1 MTGRVRLSL
10 KAKLVAGGIF
20 MVMVPLLV
28 VGYFSTDIA
37 TKAMEIKAKT
47 ESERLAV
54 GLASAMEMAI
64 NEHLHIAR
72 GLAASYRSFGGM
84 DIRFYGGMGID
95 ELTEK
100 RLNASLSK
108 TVKQLGEAC
117 DGLFLGDAR
126 GNLFAGVR
134 QDDSFPYKGDSIADT
149 PCFNQMLKT
158 DSAVIGQVTSSGYG
172 KERII
177 KFLAP
182 IMDKGDNVAGVLGM
196 DINFE
201 RFGSRIS
208 RTRIGTTGYA
218 YLVDRQGL
226 VLAHP
231 NQAYVST
238 LNLKQTAGIKEIA
251 DAMLSEKTGVLP
263 YTFEGVPKIA
273 GFAPVPMK
281 GWTVAVAQNVEELMA
296 VAISIRN
303 FNLLFGSAFLLVVVV
318 SALLLSTSIIRPVNQ
333 AVQGLESSSH
343 QVASASGQFEDSSRN
358 LSSGAV
364 TQADCLEK
372 IKTALENMAVVTLE
386 NSGKATHANDFMQS
400 VNDTVAMARNEMED
414 LKTSIETIAVSSA
427 ETQIIV
433 RAIDEIAFQ
442 TNLLALNAAVEAAR
456 AGNAGAG
463 FSVVADEV
471 RSLALRAAQA
481 ARETSHLIE
490 DTQKRIQD
498 GSEVVFKADKTF
510 NKIMIA
516 AADVGEL
523 LQEIETSSN
532 DQAAGVEEV
541 KNEVR
546 QMDLIIK
553 QNAAAAVECSVAS
566 EMLMHQS
573 EQMTSMVKTM
583 ISIVEGKSI
592 NKHRPQIYAGR
603 VVETFRGKGSGPSGV
618 VGRKKV
624 LPEIEQKQI
633 GFPLILKQLN
643 PPSTLARPNAAT

>member
-1 MTGRVRLSL
+1 MRSIKTIIPMNGRSRFSL
-10 KAKLVAGGIF
+10 KAKLLTGGIL

-37 TKAMEIKAKT
+37 TKAMETKAKT

-64 NEHLHIAR
+64 NEQLHIAR

-95 ELTEK
+95 ELTEN
-100 RLNASLSK
+100 RLNASLLK
-108 TVKQLGEAC
+108 TVKQLGDAC

-126 GNLFAGVR
+126 GNLFAGAR
-134 QDDSFPYKGDSIADT
+134 QDDSFPYKGKSIADT
-149 PCFNQMLKT
+149 PCFNQMLET
-158 DSAVIGQVTSSGYG
+158 DSAAVSQVTDSGSG

-201 RFGSRIS
+201 KLAGHVSD
-208 RTRIGTTGYA
+208 TRIGTTGYA
-218 YLVDRQGL
+218 YMVDRQGL

-238 LNLKQTAGIKEIA
+238 LNLKQTAGLKEIA
-251 DAMLSEKTGVLP
+251 DEMLAGKTGVLP
-263 YTFEGVPKIA
+263 YTFEGIPKIA

-303 FNLLFGSAFLLVVVV
+303 FNLLFGSIFLLFVVV
-318 SALLLSTSIIRPVNQ
+318 SALLLSLSIIRPVNQ
-333 AVQGLESSSH
+333 AVQGLASSSH

-358 LSSGAV
+358 LSSGAA
-364 TQADCLEK
+364 TQAESLEK
-372 IKTALENMAVVTLE
+372 IKTALETMAALTLD
-386 NSGKATHANDFMQS
+386 NSGKATRANDLMQS
-400 VNDTVAMARNEMED
+400 ANDTVAKARNEMEN

-427 ETQIIV
+427 ETQTIV
-433 RAIDEIAFQ
+433 KTIDEIAFQ

-481 ARETSHLIE
+481 ARETSHLIN

-510 NKIMIA
+510 NRIMTA
-516 AADVGEL
+516 AAEVGGL
-523 LQEIETSSN
+523 LQKIETSSN
-532 DQAAGVEEV
+532 DQAAGVNEV
-541 KNEVR
+541 KHQVG
-546 QMDLIIK
+546 QMERIVK
-553 QNAAAAVECSVAS
+553 QNAAAAKESSSAS

-573 EQMTSMVKTM
+573 EQMMSMVMTM

-592 NKHRPQIYAGR
+592 NNHCLQNDTGKEL
-603 VVETFRGKGSGPSGV
+603 ETFRVRGSGPSGMAN
-618 VGRKKV
+618 RKKA
-624 LPEIEQKQI
+624 LPDTD
-633 GFPLILKQLN
+633 FFYRSFLDTR
-643 PPSTLARPNAAT
+643 S